1 MYLIIIMKG
10 KKQQFLFL
18 FPMIYQLKKKCA
30 KKMNVKVNFCDM
42 TNLIRINDIYYKED
56 SKNYAFIKK

>member
-1 MYLIIIMKG
+1 
-10 KKQQFLFL
+10 
-18 FPMIYQLKKKCA
+18 
-30 KKMNVKVNFCDM
+30 MNVKVNFCDM